1 MAGIRKDV
9 FRELEKA
16 KRLIL
21 DKFPDFDM
29 KNLCVTLGRL
39 GTYHYNKK
47 KRMLLGEER
56 KLYNLLIENSFNP
69 YTVYR
74 WSLLER
80 VPDEIKFQLKN
91 HFVSQKKASS
101 LFFKKKHETELSLQR
116 EIKELGLK
124 LIEVM

>member
-9 FRELEKA
+9 YGELETVR
-16 KRLIL
+16 RLIL
-21 DKFPDFDM
+21 DKFPEFDM
-29 KNLCVTLGRL
+29 NNLCVTLGRL
-39 GTYHYNKK
+39 GTYHYNKR

-56 KLYNLLIENSFNP
+56 KLYNLLIENSYKP

-74 WSLLER
+74 WCLLER

-91 HFVSQKKASS
+91 HFVSQKKASN